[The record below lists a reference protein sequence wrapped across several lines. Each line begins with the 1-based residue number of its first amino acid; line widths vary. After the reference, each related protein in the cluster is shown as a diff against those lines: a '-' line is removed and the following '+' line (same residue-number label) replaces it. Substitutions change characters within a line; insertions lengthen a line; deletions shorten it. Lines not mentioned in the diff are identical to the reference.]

1 MSPPAPLTNLSR
13 LCLHTITTRP
23 WPIEKA
29 IDAYA
34 ASGIG
39 GISVWRDAVTGKNLG
54 QIRRQIANAGLKTIS
69 YVRGGFFAST
79 SSDKRKKAIDE
90 NRRIIDEAASLGAP
104 LIVLVCG
111 SDPDQPLAASRAQ
124 IRDGIEAI
132 LPDAEAAGIRL
143 GIEPLHPMYADTRSA
158 IVTLGQANDMASTIA
173 SPFAGVVVD
182 VYHLW
187 WDAHLYDEIARCGR
201 DKHLFAYHVC
211 DWRVPTRD
219 FLNDRAIMGEGCI
232 RLSEIRACVEA
243 SGYVGPIEVEIFS
256 DPYWAGDQ
264 DLFLNKIIEG
274 YLNHT

>member
-1 MSPPAPLTNLSR
+1 MLPTEPLTDLSR

-34 ASGIG
+34 IAGIR
-39 GISVWRDAVTGKNLG
+39 GISVWRDAVSGKNLT
-54 QIRRQIANAGLKTIS
+54 QIQRQISEAGLNTVS

-79 SSDKRKKAIDE
+79 SVEKRSKAIDE
-90 NRRIIDEAASLGAP
+90 NRRIIDEAARLGAP

-111 SDPDQPLAASRAQ
+111 SDPDQTLIESRAQ
-124 IRDGIEAI
+124 IQAGIEAI
-132 LPDAEAAGIRL
+132 LPDAEAAGIKL

-158 IVTLGQANDMASTIA
+158 ITTLGQANDMATAIA
-173 SPFAGVVVD
+173 SPLAGIVVD

-187 WDAHLYDEIARCGR
+187 WDANLYDEIERCSLR
-201 DKHLFAYHVC
+201 RHLFAYHVC

-232 RLSEIRACVEA
+232 RLREIRACVEKY
-243 SGYVGPIEVEIFS
+243 GYDGPIEVEIFS
-256 DPYWAGDQ
+256 DQYWAEDQ
-264 DLFLNKIIEG
+264 DLYLKKIIQG
-274 YLNHT
+274 YLLHT